1 MSQLSDLTSWHAD
14 WSNLRAVVYGV
25 GVSGFAV
32 ADTLHELGTS
42 LLVVANSADE
52 QHADLL
58 GVLGIDTAIGI
69 TQEDQLAKV
78 INFAPDVIVVSPGIK
93 PTDELLV
100 WAVQN
105 SVAIWG
111 DIDLAWRLRDKTGSI
126 AKWVLITGTNG
137 KTTTTQLVEQ
147 MLLSGGKRAIACGNI
162 GLPILDAIRHPDG
175 FDYLVVELSSFQL
188 HYMNEPHPY
197 VSALLNI
204 AEDHIDWHGTFEEY
218 AKAKGKV
225 FQGAQRAI
233 VYNVE
238 DERTIDLMKQADVE
252 SEETLAVG
260 FTRGFPGD
268 LQVGYVEDS
277 LIDRAFFP
285 YRAKELPQISS
296 HDEIGKIG
304 VVTPHLLANVA
315 AATAIARACDISPNA
330 IGDAIAKFRLDRHRI
345 EFVANQGGVLWFDD
359 SKATNAHATEASLRS
374 FERVVWI
381 VGGLL
386 KGVNIRPLIRN
397 NVDRLKAAIVIGV
410 DRAEVLASLRECA
423 PDLQVIEISESDS
436 TKVMN
441 RVVEAAR
448 SIAEDGDVVLLAPSA
463 ASMDQFQDYADRGN
477 QFARAVLGE

>member
-52 QHADLL
+52 QHAGLL

-69 TQEDQLAKV
+69 TKEDQLAKV

-100 WAVQN
+100 WAEQN

-225 FQGAQRAI
+225 FQDAQRAI

-423 PDLQVIEISESDS
+423 PELQVIEISESDS